1 MSPQNG
7 AGQGH
12 DFFQHRNAMLN
23 RNAKEQT

>member
-12 DFFQHRNAMLN
+12 DCLQHRNAMLN